1 MPMMNVRNMSNC
13 IIRQMILLTYSS
25 QTSSSFEVDQQE
37 IIEQIKLQEQLRND
51 IQDNHK
57 IDQRE

>member
-1 MPMMNVRNMSNC
+1 
-13 IIRQMILLTYSS
+13 MILLTYSS